1 MLTAVKGANL
11 LMMFL
16 LELGV
21 LASVGYWGW
30 TLDANLAVRLLAG
43 IGGMALFIGVWAIFG
58 AANGARIPLHG
69 YSRALLEILWFGG
82 GAAALVAAGRTA
94 PAVVFA
100 VLYLINAA
108 LRLHWKQV

>member
-1 MLTAVKGANL
+1 MLIAVKGANL
-11 LMMFL
+11 LVMFL

-43 IGGMALFIGVWAIFG
+43 IGGVALFIGVWAIFG
-58 AANGARIPLHG
+58 AANDATIPLHG

-82 GAAALVAAGRTA
+82 GATALAAAGRTA
-94 PAVVFA
+94 PAAIFA
-100 VLYLINAA
+100 AIYLINAA
-108 LRLHWKQV
+108 LRLYWKQV